1 MMEEI
6 TYGQAVRDAM
16 REEMQNNPD
25 VFIMGEDIGVYGGA
39 FGITYGM
46 LDEFGYERVR
56 DTPIAEAGIV
66 GVGVGAAMVGMRPII
81 EIMFSDFLTL
91 ASDQLM
97 NQAAK
102 IHYMLGG
109 RAKVPMVVRTPGG
122 SGTGAAAQ
130 HSQSLEAL
138 FVHIPGLKVVM
149 PSTPHDA
156 KGLLK
161 TAIRDDNPVV
171 FFEHKLLYSKKGFVP
186 KDEYTVP
193 FGVAEIVRKGEDIT
207 LVATSIM
214 VYRALEAA
222 KMLAGEG
229 IEAEIIDPRTLVPLD
244 LETIITSVKKTG
256 RLMIIQEACK
266 RGGFASEVSAEI
278 IESEAFSYLDAPISR
293 LAGKNIP
300 IPYSQHLEKA
310 AVPQVE
316 DIVAA
321 VKKVLI
327 K

>member
-16 REEMQNNPD
+16 REEMHNNPD

-46 LDEFGYERVR
+46 LDEFGCERVR

-66 GVGVGAAMVGMRPII
+66 GVGVGAAMVGMRPIV

-109 RAKVPMVVRTPGG
+109 RAKIPLVVRTPGG

-149 PSTPHDA
+149 PSTPYDA

-186 KDEYTVP
+186 AEDYTVP
-193 FGVAEIVRKGEDIT
+193 FGVAEIVRKGRDIT

-222 KMLAGEG
+222 EMLAGEG

-244 LETIITSVKKTG
+244 LETIVTSVKKTG
-256 RLMIIQEACK
+256 KLMIIQEACK
-266 RGGFASEVSAEI
+266 RGGFASEVAAEV
-278 IESEAFSYLDAPISR
+278 IESEAFGYLDAPISR

-300 IPYSQHLEKA
+300 IPYSQYLEKA

-321 VKKVLI
+321 VKNVLI
-327 K
+327 

>member
-1 MMEEI
+1 MDEI

-16 REEMQNNPD
+16 REEMHINPD
-25 VFIMGEDIGVYGGA
+25 VFILGEDIGVYGGA
-39 FGITYGM
+39 FGITFGM
-46 LDEFGYERVR
+46 LDEFGAERII

-109 RAKVPMVVRTPGG
+109 RAKVPLVVRTPGG

-149 PSTPHDA
+149 PSTPYDA

-171 FFEHKLLYSKKGFVP
+171 FFEHKLLYSKKGAVP
-186 KDEYTVP
+186 AEDYTVP
-193 FGVAEIVRKGEDIT
+193 FGMANVVRKGTDVTII
-207 LVATSIM
+207 ATSIM
-214 VYRALEAA
+214 VHRAIEAA
-222 KMLAGEG
+222 ERLAGEG
-229 IEAEIIDPRTLVPLD
+229 IEVELIDPRTLVPLD
-244 LETIITSVKKTG
+244 LDTIVTSVKKTG
-256 RLMIIQEACK
+256 RLIIVQEACK
-266 RGGFASEVSAEI
+266 RGGFASEVAAEI
-278 IESEAFSYLDAPISR
+278 IESEAFAYLDAPIGR

-316 DIVAA
+316 DISAA
-321 VKKVLI
+321 VKSMLA
-327 K
+327 

>member
-1 MMEEI
+1 
-6 TYGQAVRDAM
+6 
-16 REEMQNNPD
+16 
-25 VFIMGEDIGVYGGA
+25 
-39 FGITYGM
+39 
-46 LDEFGYERVR
+46 
-56 DTPIAEAGIV
+56 
-66 GVGVGAAMVGMRPII
+66 
-81 EIMFSDFLTL
+81 
-91 ASDQLM
+91 
-97 NQAAK
+97 
-102 IHYMLGG
+102 
-109 RAKVPMVVRTPGG
+109 
-122 SGTGAAAQ
+122 
-130 HSQSLEAL
+130 
-138 FVHIPGLKVVM
+138 M
-149 PSTPHDA
+149 PSTPYDA

-186 KDEYTVP
+186 TEDYTVP
-193 FGVAEIVRKGEDIT
+193 FGVAEIVRKGSDIT

-222 KMLAGEG
+222 KMLAAEG

-244 LETIITSVKKTG
+244 LETIVTSVKKTG
-256 RLMIIQEACK
+256 KLMIIQEACK
-266 RGGFASEVSAEI
+266 RGGFASEVAAEV

-321 VKKVLI
+321 VKNVLI
-327 K
+327 NRR